1 MKQSLLR
8 TSALV
13 LFAGSLGACGV
24 TTSEVK
30 PPQDTVQY
38 KFERNVVKRQDELV
52 PDWFKKMPEEKGS
65 VFAVGTSVSPS
76 LQLSVDSAT
85 LNAKFTLAD
94 RLKSKLRG
102 QMKSYVAKVGEGRD
116 MTVAHELEK
125 AMKNLIADVD
135 VSGYSQKEIE
145 VYTAG
150 NRYRVYVLL
159 EYSDTEARKVIMN
172 RIRKDRNLYSKL
184 KSNKGWRELDDA
196 VEKSNKD
203 DSDNA
208 RALHELEF
216 GKSTSKGT

>member
-8 TSALV
+8 TSALALMV
-13 LFAGSLGACGV
+13 GSLAACNSA
-24 TTSEVK
+24 TTSLK
-30 PPQDTVQY
+30 PPVDTVQY
-38 KFERNVVKRQDELV
+38 KFERDVVKRQVELV
-52 PDWFKKMPEEKGS
+52 PDWFKKMPEEDGS

-94 RLKSKLRG
+94 RIKSKLRG
-102 QMKSYVAKVGEGRD
+102 QMKSYVAKVGQGRD

-150 NRYRVYVLL
+150 NKYRVYVLL
-159 EYSDTEARKVIMN
+159 EYSDAEATKIIMN
-172 RIRKDRNLYSKL
+172 RIRKDRILYSKL
-184 KSNKGWRELDDA
+184 KASKGWRELDDA
-196 VEKSNKD
+196 VEKSHKD
-203 DSDNA
+203 DDSNT

-216 GKSTSKGT
+216 GKSGESS